1 MDITIQSSVLRT
13 VNVQL
18 QQSVEQIQQTTQ
30 HIKQPDSGSFDLESS
45 HILSGY
51 GDEHRVSSNPL
62 SVVAWMTGELE
73 ELTSKRSD
81 GEGQR
86 LLTLIDQNRNI
97 LNAAAL
103 KSQVWTFVDPESIA
117 AKHSSPIGGDYDH

>member
-13 VNVQL
+13 ANVQL
-18 QQSVEQIQQTTQ
+18 QQSVEQIQQATQ
-30 HIKQPDSGSFDLESS
+30 HCKQQDSDSFHLESS

-62 SVVAWMTGELE
+62 SVMVCMTGEVE
-73 ELTSKRSD
+73 ELTSKRFD

-86 LLTLIDQNRNI
+86 SLTIVDQSRNI

-103 KSQVWTFVDPESIA
+103 KSQDWTFVDPESIA
-117 AKHSSPIGGDYDH
+117 VKQSSPIGGDYDY